1 MVKKFDAYDN
11 EIDLTLIFQKFWVK
25 RGLILI
31 IPFLTLVI
39 LTALILIKSSLYSDK
54 SLSLYINLKGI
65 KEGTY
70 PNGTTFSTSDLLSND
85 VISDLAEKNNI
96 RDVDSLKSALS
107 SEYAAINESKIF
119 YEFQN
124 QLNNKKLNASE
135 LNAVNE
141 EFLKRINA
149 AKQNSLK
156 ITFMYSKLSLSQND
170 AETLL
175 RQVPETWVNVFSQK
189 HNILLNTKIHK
200 LDLANDQNVN
210 SKNYLL
216 DDLALTLNK
225 KIRLATNSLDAIID
239 DSRLR
244 SVLNEKGQSAIELSN
259 ELSHLNTTIL
269 SPSINNLIAKGQG
282 ATRFYQMNLL
292 EQKKVLDKRLE
303 KVEQSSKMIADIIT
317 QRSSNK
323 NIGLET
329 GVIAPM
335 DLNATGINEIQA
347 LSKDKILAEYLTKNL
362 DLTQNIVTESES
374 IQSELRKI
382 NWALGNSIQKEFAPQ
397 LLIDKSNEFF
407 VNYNSLIDASLKFF
421 ENSFRDNLFETMALV
436 PNKIFSNKERLIVI
450 ALTLLAFAITSIY
463 ALLTPTAQPR
473 VTPGQRN

>member
-1 MVKKFDAYDN
+1 MVKKFDAYDD
-11 EIDLTLIFQKFWVK
+11 EIDLALIFQKFWVK

-39 LTALILIKSSLYSDK
+39 LTALILIKSSLYSDQ

-65 KEGTY
+65 KDGTY

-85 VISDLAEKNNI
+85 VISALAEKNNI

-124 QLNNKKLNASE
+124 QLNNNKLNASE

-225 KIRLATNSLDAIID
+225 KIRLATNSLDVIIN

-244 SVLNEKGQSAIELSN
+244 SVLNEKGQNAIELSN
-259 ELSHLNTTIL
+259 ELSQLNTTIL

-282 ATRFYQMNLL
+282 SSRFYQMNLL

-303 KVEQSSKMIADIIT
+303 KVEQTSKMVADIIT
-317 QRSSNK
+317 QHSSNK
-323 NIGLET
+323 NIGPET

-382 NWALGNSIQKEFAPQ
+382 NWALGNSISKEFPPQ

-421 ENSFRDNLFETMALV
+421 ENSFRDNLFETTALV
-436 PNKIFSNKERLIVI
+436 PSKYFSNKEMLIVI

-473 VTPGQRN
+473 LTPGQRK

>member
-170 AETLL
+170 AEILL

-259 ELSHLNTTIL
+259 ELSQLNTTIL

-303 KVEQSSKMIADIIT
+303 KVEQSSKMIANIIT

-382 NWALGNSIQKEFAPQ
+382 NWALGNSIQKEFPPQ

-421 ENSFRDNLFETMALV
+421 ENSFRDNLFETIALV
-436 PNKIFSNKERLIVI
+436 PNKIFSNKEKLIVI

>member
-200 LDLANDQNVN
+200 LNLANDQYVN

-382 NWALGNSIQKEFAPQ
+382 NWALGNSIQKEFPPQ

-436 PNKIFSNKERLIVI
+436 PNKIFSNKEWLIVI

>member
-1 MVKKFDAYDN
+1 MVKKFDAYDD

-200 LDLANDQNVN
+200 LNLANDQYVN

-382 NWALGNSIQKEFAPQ
+382 NWALGNSIQKEFPPQ

-436 PNKIFSNKERLIVI
+436 PNKIFSNKEKLIVI

>member
-1 MVKKFDAYDN
+1 MVKKFDAYDD

-39 LTALILIKSSLYSDK
+39 LTALILIKSSLYSDQ
-54 SLSLYINLKGI
+54 SMSLYINLKGI

-124 QLNNKKLNASE
+124 QLNNNKLNASE

-216 DDLALTLNK
+216 DDLALNLNK

-239 DSRLR
+239 DTRLR
-244 SVLNEKGQSAIELSN
+244 SVLNEKGQNAIELSN
-259 ELSHLNTTIL
+259 ELSQLNATIL

-282 ATRFYQMNLL
+282 ASRFYQMNLL

-303 KVEQSSKMIADIIT
+303 KVEQTSKMVADIIT

-382 NWALGNSIQKEFAPQ
+382 NWALGNSIQKELPPQ

-436 PNKIFSNKERLIVI
+436 PSKIFSSKERLIVI

>member
-124 QLNNKKLNASE
+124 QLNDKKLNASE

-382 NWALGNSIQKEFAPQ
+382 NWALGNSIQKEFPPQ

>member
-1 MVKKFDAYDN
+1 MVKKFDAYDD

-124 QLNNKKLNASE
+124 QLNNKNLNASE

-382 NWALGNSIQKEFAPQ
+382 NWALGNSIQKEFPPQ

>member
-1 MVKKFDAYDN
+1 MVKKFDAYDD
-11 EIDLTLIFQKFWVK
+11 EIDLALIFQKFWVK

-39 LTALILIKSSLYSDK
+39 LTALILIKSSLYSDQ

-124 QLNNKKLNASE
+124 QLDNNKLNASE
-135 LNAVNE
+135 INAVNE
-141 EFLKRINA
+141 QFLKRINA

-175 RQVPETWVNVFSQK
+175 RQVPETWVNVFGQK

-216 DDLALTLNK
+216 DHLALTLNK
-225 KIRLATNSLDAIID
+225 KIRLATDSLDAIID

-244 SVLNEKGQSAIELSN
+244 SVLNEKGQNAIELSN
-259 ELSHLNTTIL
+259 ELSQLNTTIL

-282 ATRFYQMNLL
+282 ASRFYQMNLL

-303 KVEQSSKMIADIIT
+303 KVEQTSKMIADIIT

-382 NWALGNSIQKEFAPQ
+382 NWALGNSIPKEFPPQ

-421 ENSFRDNLFETMALV
+421 EDSFRGNLFETTALV
-436 PNKIFSNKERLIVI
+436 PSKYFSNKEMLIVI

>member
-1 MVKKFDAYDN
+1 MVKKFDAYDD

-39 LTALILIKSSLYSDK
+39 LTALILIKSSLYNDK

-124 QLNNKKLNASE
+124 QLNNKNLNASE

-436 PNKIFSNKERLIVI
+436 PNKNFSNKEKLIVI

>member
-85 VISDLAEKNNI
+85 VISNLAEKNNI

-124 QLNNKKLNASE
+124 QLNDKKLNASE

-323 NIGLET
+323 NIGPET

>member
-1 MVKKFDAYDN
+1 MVKKFDAYDD
-11 EIDLTLIFQKFWVK
+11 EIDLALIFQKFWVK

-39 LTALILIKSSLYSDK
+39 LTALILIKSSLYSDQ

-124 QLNNKKLNASE
+124 QLNNNKLNASE

-175 RQVPETWVNVFSQK
+175 RQVPETWVSVFSQK

-210 SKNYLL
+210 TKNYLL

-225 KIRLATNSLDAIID
+225 KIRLATKSLDAIID
-239 DSRLR
+239 DTRLR
-244 SVLNEKGQSAIELSN
+244 SVLNEKGQNAIELSN
-259 ELSHLNTTIL
+259 ELSQLNATIL

-282 ATRFYQMNLL
+282 SSRFYQMNLL

-303 KVEQSSKMIADIIT
+303 KVEQTSKMVADIIT
-317 QRSSNK
+317 QHSSNK
-323 NIGLET
+323 NIGPET

-382 NWALGNSIQKEFAPQ
+382 NWALGNSIQKELPPQ
-397 LLIDKSNEFF
+397 LLIEKSNEFF

-421 ENSFRDNLFETMALV
+421 ENSFRDNLFEMTALV
-436 PNKIFSNKERLIVI
+436 PSKNFSNKERLIVI

>member
-1 MVKKFDAYDN
+1 MVKKFDAYDD
-11 EIDLTLIFQKFWVK
+11 EIDLALIFQKFWVK

-39 LTALILIKSSLYSDK
+39 LTALILIKSSLYSDQ

-124 QLNNKKLNASE
+124 QLNDNKLNASE

-175 RQVPETWVNVFSQK
+175 RQVPETWVSVFSQK

-210 SKNYLL
+210 TKNYLL

-225 KIRLATNSLDAIID
+225 KIRLATKSLDAIIN

-244 SVLNEKGQSAIELSN
+244 SVLNEKGQNAIELSN
-259 ELSHLNTTIL
+259 ELSQLNATIL

-282 ATRFYQMNLL
+282 SSRFYQMNLL

-303 KVEQSSKMIADIIT
+303 KVEQTSKMVADIIT
-317 QRSSNK
+317 QHSSNK
-323 NIGLET
+323 NIGPET

-382 NWALGNSIQKEFAPQ
+382 NWALGNSIQKELPPQ

-421 ENSFRDNLFETMALV
+421 ENSFRDNLFEMTALV
-436 PNKIFSNKERLIVI
+436 PSKIFSNKEMLIVI

>member
-1 MVKKFDAYDN
+1 MVKKFDAYDD

-170 AETLL
+170 AEILL

-382 NWALGNSIQKEFAPQ
+382 NWALGNSIQKEFPPQ

>member
-1 MVKKFDAYDN
+1 MVKKFDAYDD
-11 EIDLTLIFQKFWVK
+11 EIDLALIFQKFWVK

-39 LTALILIKSSLYSDK
+39 LTALILIKSSLYSDQ
-54 SLSLYINLKGI
+54 SMSLYINLKGI

-85 VISDLAEKNNI
+85 VISALAEKSNI

-124 QLNNKKLNASE
+124 QLNNNKLNASE

-189 HNILLNTKIHK
+189 HNILLNTKTHK
-200 LDLANDQNVN
+200 LDLVDDHDVN
-210 SKNYLL
+210 TKNYLL
-216 DDLALTLNK
+216 DDLALNLNK
-225 KIRLATNSLDAIID
+225 KIRLATNSLDAIIN

-244 SVLNEKGQSAIELSN
+244 SVLNEKGQNAIELSN
-259 ELSHLNTTIL
+259 ELSQLNTTIL
-269 SPSINNLIAKGQG
+269 LPSINNLIAKGEG
-282 ATRFYQMNLL
+282 ASRFYQMSLL

-303 KVEQSSKMIADIIT
+303 KVEQTSKMVADIIT

-382 NWALGNSIQKEFAPQ
+382 NWALGNSIQKELPPQ

-407 VNYNSLIDASLKFF
+407 VNYNSLIDASIKFF
-421 ENSFRDNLFETMALV
+421 ENSFKDNLYETMALV
-436 PNKIFSNKERLIVI
+436 PSKNFSSKEMHIVI
-450 ALTLLAFAITSIY
+450 ALTLLAFAITCIY
-463 ALLTPTAQPR
+463 ALLTPTGQPR
-473 VTPGQRN
+473 VTPERRN

>member
-124 QLNNKKLNASE
+124 QLNDKKLNASE

-200 LDLANDQNVN
+200 LNLANDQYVN

-382 NWALGNSIQKEFAPQ
+382 NWALGNSIQKEFPPQ

-436 PNKIFSNKERLIVI
+436 PNKIFSNKEWLIVI

>member
-124 QLNNKKLNASE
+124 QLNDKKLNASE

-170 AETLL
+170 AEILL

-382 NWALGNSIQKEFAPQ
+382 NWALGNSIQKEFPPQ

>member
-1 MVKKFDAYDN
+1 MVKKFDAYDD
-11 EIDLTLIFQKFWVK
+11 EIDLALIFQKFWVK

-124 QLNNKKLNASE
+124 QLNNNKLNASE

-175 RQVPETWVNVFSQK
+175 RQVPETWVSVFSQK

-210 SKNYLL
+210 TKNYLL

-225 KIRLATNSLDAIID
+225 KIRLATKSLDVIIN

-244 SVLNEKGQSAIELSN
+244 SVLNEKGQNAIELSN
-259 ELSHLNTTIL
+259 ELSQLNATIL

-282 ATRFYQMNLL
+282 SSRFYQMNLL

-303 KVEQSSKMIADIIT
+303 KVEQTSKMVADIIT
-317 QRSSNK
+317 QPSSNK

-382 NWALGNSIQKEFAPQ
+382 NWALGNSIPKEFPPQ

-421 ENSFRDNLFETMALV
+421 ENSFRDNLFEMTALV
-436 PNKIFSNKERLIVI
+436 PSKNFSNKERLIVI